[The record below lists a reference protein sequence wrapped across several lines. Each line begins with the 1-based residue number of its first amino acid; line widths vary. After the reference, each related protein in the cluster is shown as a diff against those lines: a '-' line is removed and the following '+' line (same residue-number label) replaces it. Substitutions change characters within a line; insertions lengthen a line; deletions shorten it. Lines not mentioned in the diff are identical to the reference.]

1 MNLLIVLRLGI
12 KTNLLKKIICWGRD
26 EHWEHHPLVCWV
38 CDYSAVAGKIQSGTV
53 DSAGDIQS
61 GYCQLY
67 WGYTVWILSTLLGN
81 LLCRGEALSTAWG
94 WGFMTWHPVP
104 VTCNQKIHVCPGE
117 LLGLNSSS
125 GIKHIQR
132 NFDCF
137 PTQVICKSHHYIQ
150 MQYVSSRIQTSFANK
165 LINEK

>member
-38 CDYSAVAGKIQSGTV
+38 CDYSAVAGKIQSGIV

-67 WGYTVWILSTLLGN
+67 WGTCSAEERLCQPLGGEDSWLGIRFLWPVTKKYTYAPGNYSVWIHRPGLSTFKAILTVLLRKSSAKATITFRCN
-81 LLCRGEALSTAWG
+81 MFPQEFRHLL
-94 WGFMTWHPVP
+94 
-104 VTCNQKIHVCPGE
+104 
-117 LLGLNSSS
+117 
-125 GIKHIQR
+125 
-132 NFDCF
+132 
-137 PTQVICKSHHYIQ
+137 
-150 MQYVSSRIQTSFANK
+150 QTNW
-165 LINEK
+165 